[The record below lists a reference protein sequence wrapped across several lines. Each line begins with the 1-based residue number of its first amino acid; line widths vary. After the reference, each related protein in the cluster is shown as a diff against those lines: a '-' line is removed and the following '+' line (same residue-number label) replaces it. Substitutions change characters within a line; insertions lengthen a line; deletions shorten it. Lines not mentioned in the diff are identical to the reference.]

1 MKQAT
6 FYYLLRRG
14 VFHSGIGS
22 VVADFRS
29 RVIADSGIFES
40 QTFVN
45 QAVATLKQTI
55 V

>member
-1 MKQAT
+1 MKQAQ

-40 QTFVN
+40 QSCVN
-45 QAVATLKQTI
+45 QAVASLKQTI
-55 V
+55 

>member
-1 MKQAT
+1 MNNAQ

-40 QTFVN
+40 QTCAN
-45 QAVATLKQTI
+45 KAVAQLKQTI
-55 V
+55 A